1 MRKLREIYRLRF
13 EAGLTQRKIARC
25 VRASATTVGEYI
37 KRFDAA
43 GLTWPLPEDMTSAEL
58 EKLLFPSVRS
68 AAAQP
73 RPVPNWAEL
82 QKELKAHKGVTL
94 QLLWKEY
101 RERHP
106 KDAYSRSRFCELYR
120 EWREAVDV
128 TMRQDHVAGETL
140 FVDYAG
146 VTVPVTD
153 PATGETR
160 HAEIFVA
167 VLGASN
173 YTFAEATWS
182 QQLRDWIGSHVRAF
196 AFFGGVP
203 ELVIPDNLKAGV
215 TSPCYYEPDLNRTY
229 QDMAEHYGV
238 AVAPARVRRAQDKAS
253 AEKGVQQIE
262 REILAPLRHVA
273 FFSLAELNREIRRL
287 LKEHNER
294 AFQKLP
300 GSRRSHFEELD
311 RPALGPLPAER
322 YEYAEWKR
330 QTLPPD
336 YHVEVAGH
344 HYSAPFKLKGKKLDV
359 RYTDRTVEI
368 FYKGHRAASHVR
380 SSAAPDAA
388 RGRGKTTAK
397 AHMPE
402 RHRAYAERSPERY
415 LARARKLGVAT
426 GHVVER
432 ILEARKHPQLA
443 YKSCEGVLRLA
454 REYGPERLE
463 AACRRAL
470 EIGAHSYTHLR
481 STLENRLEH
490 DPPADSAPSGDT
502 LPTVHVNLRGG
513 DYYH

>member
-1 MRKLREIYRLRF
+1 MR
-13 EAGLTQRKIARC
+13 
-25 VRASATTVGEYI
+25 
-37 KRFDAA
+37 
-43 GLTWPLPEDMTSAEL
+43 PL
-58 EKLLFPSVRS
+58 
-68 AAAQP
+68 
-73 RPVPNWAEL
+73 PNWAGV

-106 KDAYSRSRFCELYR
+106 DDAYSRSRFCELYR

-128 TMRQDHVAGETL
+128 TMRQDHVAGEKL

-146 VTVPVTD
+146 VTVPITD
-153 PATGETR
+153 PATGKIR
-160 HAEIFVA
+160 HAQVFVA

-173 YTFAEATWS
+173 YTYAEATWS
-182 QQLRDWIGSHVRAF
+182 QQLRDWIASHVRAF

-203 ELVIPDNLKAGV
+203 QLVIPDNLKAGV

-229 QDMAEHYGV
+229 QDLAEHYGI
-238 AVAPARVRRAQDKAS
+238 AVAPSRVRRPQDKAS

-287 LKEHNER
+287 LSEHNER
-294 AFQKLP
+294 DFQKLP

-311 RPALGPLPAER
+311 RPALRPLPAER

-336 YHVEVAGH
+336 YHVEVGGH

-359 RYTDRTVEI
+359 RYTDRTVEV

-380 SSAAPDAA
+380 SHAATGAE
-388 RGRGKTTAK
+388 GGKTTAS

-402 RHRAYAERSPERY
+402 RHRAYAERSSERY
-415 LARARKLGVAT
+415 LDRARKLGEAT
-426 GHVVER
+426 GLMVER

-443 YKSCEGVLRLA
+443 YRSCEGVLRLA
-454 REYGPERLE
+454 REYGAERLE
-463 AACRRAL
+463 AACCRAL
-470 EIGAHSYTHLR
+470 LIRAHSYSHLR
-481 STLENRLEH
+481 STLENSLEH
-490 DPPADSAPSGDT
+490 DLPADSAPSGDT

-513 DYYH
+513 GYYQ